1 MKLVLA
7 TKNPGKLRELHELA
21 QSMPNLELVLA
32 PPDFD
37 PIEDGKTFAENALIK
52 ARAAATM
59 TKCLSLGEDSG
70 ISVNALD
77 GRPGIFSARYCE
89 GTDEDRRHQLLKEV
103 NETGAKDRR
112 ASYHCAMA
120 LVSPAGQVLHQTY
133 SAWEGEIAFEEL
145 GSNGFGYDPIF
156 MLPELGKTSAQI
168 SPAEKNAI
176 SHRSQAFKEMLKFL
190 VALKVN

>member
-21 QSMPNLELVLA
+21 DQATSLELFLA

-37 PIEDGKTFAENALIK
+37 PIEDGATFAENALVK
-52 ARAAATM
+52 AKAAATL

-70 ISVNALD
+70 ICVEALD
-77 GRPGIFSARYCE
+77 GRPGIFSARYCQ
-89 GTDEDRRHQLLKEV
+89 GSDQDRRRKLLNDL
-103 NETGAKDRR
+103 NETGSKNRR

-120 LVSPAGQVLHQTY
+120 LVSPEGQPLHQTY
-133 SAWEGEIAFEEL
+133 AVWEGEIGFEEL

-156 MLPELGKTSAQI
+156 VLPALGKTSAQI
-168 SPAEKNAI
+168 SPDEKNAI
-176 SHRSQAFKEMLKFL
+176 SHRSQAFKKMLMRLNTLNIK
-190 VALKVN
+190 